1 LITINIRTSLVLSQ
15 ILDNWRFK
23 VSVPEGTLF
32 DELVK
37 QLDRDNDHRLALYL
51 FEENSENLSPHIMF
65 MINGRN
71 IRFLDGEKTI
81 LSDGD
86 LVTILM
92 PAGGG

>member
-1 LITINIRTSLVLSQ
+1 MGVVWLL
-15 ILDNWRFK
+15 K
-23 VSVPEGTLF
+23 VGIGGYRV
-32 DELVK
+32 
-37 QLDRDNDHRLALYL
+37 AIYL
-51 FEENSENLSPHIMF
+51 FEKNTEDLSPYIMF

-92 PAGGG
+92 LAGGG